1 MARIVKEGQRGYDE
15 HAELKIEFTH
25 DQGRKTLAMTG
36 DRIERFLERFLSLA
50 TYPLDTHKWKSQRC
64 PEGYVLHESDMK
76 EVSEVCS
83 PVAL

>member
-36 DRIERFLERFLSLA
+36 DRIERFLSLA
-50 TYPLDTHKWKSQRC
+50 TYPLDTHKWKPQRC
-64 PEGYVLHESDMK
+64 PEGYVLHEIDMK
-76 EVSEVCS
+76 EVSEPCS
-83 PVAL
+83 AVAL

>member
-36 DRIERFLERFLSLA
+36 DRIERFLSLA
-50 TYPLDTHKWKSQRC
+50 TYPLIGHTQMEAAALSRGIC
-64 PEGYVLHESDMK
+64 PARVRHEEGL
-76 EVSEVCS
+76 
-83 PVAL
+83 